1 MFSTEI
7 VGEAADAAGNVFLGD
22 RANFRVRKVD
32 PAGIITTVFGSGKE
46 GYAGDGGPALN
57 AALGTTHGVALDAA
71 GDLYFTDD
79 YDSSTIRKVDMSGVI
94 TTVAGVQTAGFS
106 GDCGPATAAQLSH
119 PDMVAVNDGVVYI
132 VDNGNNRIRMVAP

>member
-1 MFSTEI
+1 M
-7 VGEAADAAGNVFLGD
+7 
-22 RANFRVRKVD
+22 D

-57 AALGTTHGVALDAA
+57 AALGTTHGVTLDAA

-106 GDCGPATAAQLSH
+106 GDCDPRRRLS
-119 PDMVAVNDGVVYI
+119 
-132 VDNGNNRIRMVAP
+132 